1 MSIHME
7 FFESC
12 QSIIT
17 NILQVGTCVPVL
29 YIFLV
34 KLESDHKELI
44 LAFIHAS

>member
-17 NILQVGTCVPVL
+17 NLTSWNMCACLVH
-29 YIFLV
+29 FLV
-34 KLESDHKELI
+34 KLESDHKKLV
-44 LAFIHAS
+44 LAFIHAI